1 MNEADARRRGP
12 ANPPGVTRAAVAERL
27 ARGESIATI
36 ADGLGLVKST
46 VCYHARRL
54 GIVGDERFARR
65 YDWAEIQ
72 RHYDEGYPIRD
83 GARTIA
89 TAASRDGTCH

>member
-1 MNEADARRRGP
+1 M
-12 ANPPGVTRAAVAERL
+12 
-27 ARGESIATI
+27 
-36 ADGLGLVKST
+36 KST

-72 RHYDEGYPIRD
+72 RHYDEGYPIRG
-83 GARTIA
+83 GAR
-89 TAASRDGTCH
+89 GGHTCH

>member
-1 MNEADARRRGP
+1 M
-12 ANPPGVTRAAVAERL
+12 
-27 ARGESIATI
+27 
-36 ADGLGLVKST
+36 KST

-72 RHYDEGYPIRD
+72 RHYDEGYPIRG
-83 GARTIA
+83 GARAIA
-89 TAASRDGTCH
+89 TAARGTHVPLSEVAPGLLAELLEERA